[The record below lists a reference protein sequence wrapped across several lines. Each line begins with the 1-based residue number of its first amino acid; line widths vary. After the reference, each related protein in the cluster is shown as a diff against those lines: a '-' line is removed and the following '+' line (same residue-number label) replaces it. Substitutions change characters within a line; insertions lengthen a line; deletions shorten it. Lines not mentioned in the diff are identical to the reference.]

1 MAGEFVSVTLT
12 QNQAAQITNTI
23 AVANHKITSVETCVS
38 QSSEIRASR
47 GNTESFQAPDPRGC
61 GGGDEGCGQYG
72 VQHGWGSLLCVQKQ
86 CKLRPALL
94 LLKVYSYKK

>member
-12 QNQAAQITNTI
+12 QNQAAAQITNTI
-23 AVANHKITSVETCVS
+23 AVANHKITSAETCVS

-47 GNTESFQAPDPRGC
+47 GNTESCQAPDPRGC

-72 VQHGWGSLLCVQKQ
+72 VHHGWGSLCTGTVQVKT
-86 CKLRPALL
+86 CSASTK
-94 LLKVYSYKK
+94 SIFI

>member
-23 AVANHKITSVETCVS
+23 AVANHKITSAETCVS

-47 GNTESFQAPDPRGC
+47 GNTESFQAPTPGEAGVVTRGVDSM
-61 GGGDEGCGQYG
+61 GGGRCF
-72 VQHGWGSLLCVQKQ
+72 
-86 CKLRPALL
+86 
-94 LLKVYSYKK
+94 VYRHCAS

>member
-23 AVANHKITSVETCVS
+23 AVANHKITSAETCVS

-47 GNTESFQAPDPRGC
+47 GNTERFQTPDPRGC
-61 GGGDEGCGQYG
+61 GGGGEGCGQYG
-72 VQHGWGSLLCVQKQ
+72 WGSLCTGTVQVKT
-86 CKLRPALL
+86 CSASTK
-94 LLKVYSYKK
+94 SIFI